1 MNTLTTAT
9 TIEDGEPMIIHQLG
23 SVQLCISAAHDGAV
37 FIGENDIA
45 SWQPDNLTGLTQL
58 RDLAAL
64 LSHPT
69 IAALLNVE

>member
-9 TIEDGEPMIIHQLG
+9 TIEDGESLTIHSLG
-23 SVQLCISAAHDGAV
+23 SVQLWISATNDGAV
-37 FIGENDIA
+37 FIGETDIA
-45 SWQPDNLTGLTQL
+45 SWTPTNLIGLAQL

-69 IAALLNVE
+69 ITALLNV